1 MAKSITLRE
10 HWEHIYETK
19 PASQVSWTQT
29 SPQPSLDWIQ
39 KLKLDPKD
47 LIVDCG
53 GGRSALAEQLVDSG
67 HLQVEVFDISIRSM
81 AQAKLELKSE
91 EARQNI
97 SYRVCN
103 VLDYKPEKQVQLWH
117 DRAVFHF
124 MTEKTDIETYVEL
137 VEKMA
142 PAHVVLGTFGL
153 DAPDECSGLAVK
165 RYDASTLSALFSRTH
180 ELVQSEDLIHRTPSG
195 KEQHFTF
202 VQLKLR
208 GNL

>member
-1 MAKSITLRE
+1 
-10 HWEHIYETK
+10 
-19 PASQVSWTQT
+19 
-29 SPQPSLDWIQ
+29 
-39 KLKLDPKD
+39 
-47 LIVDCG
+47 
-53 GGRSALAEQLVDSG
+53 
-67 HLQVEVFDISIRSM
+67 
-81 AQAKLELKSE
+81 
-91 EARQNI
+91 
-97 SYRVCN
+97 
-103 VLDYKPEKQVQLWH
+103 
-117 DRAVFHF
+117 
-124 MTEKTDIETYVEL
+124 
-137 VEKMA
+137 MA